1 MALLPSVFGAGLSD
15 AKIKVLAGTTYD
27 IKGIVTA
34 EGSPEISETEIKGDD
49 VILGTFVSGQKETI
63 SIKANAVSFD
73 VIQAITGNTY
83 SSSAS
88 GGEVP
93 MGTTSEQSPPYI
105 EVQAF
110 TTAKNSDGTAVTV
123 KKIWHKV
130 QIKSTKISQANEQE
144 LTMELEGVAIPTALE
159 INGSTPLSPARV
171 ATLSFY
177 I

>member
-27 IKGIVTA
+27 IKGVVTA
-34 EGSPEISETEIKGDD
+34 EGSPENTKTEIKGDD
-49 VILGTFVSGQKETI
+49 SILGSFISAQKETV

-93 MGTTSEQSPPYI
+93 MGTVAEQNPVYV
-105 EVQAF
+105 ELQAF
-110 TTAKNSDGTAVTV
+110 TTAKNTDGTAVTV
-123 KKIWHKV
+123 KKVWHKV
-130 QIKSTKISQANEQE
+130 QIESTKISQANEQE
-144 LTMELEGVAIPTALE
+144 LTMELEGIAIPTATE
-159 INGSTPLSPARV
+159 INGSTVLTPARV
-171 ATLSFY
+171 ATLSYY